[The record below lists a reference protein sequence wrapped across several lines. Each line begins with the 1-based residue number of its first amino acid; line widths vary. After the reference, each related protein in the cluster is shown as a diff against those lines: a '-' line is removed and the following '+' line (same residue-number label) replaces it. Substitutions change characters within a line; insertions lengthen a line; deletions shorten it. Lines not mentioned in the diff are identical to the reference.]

1 MAKKATKGKAAPA
14 VVPEVLEA
22 EAPEVALVLTESA
35 GVLTWLEG
43 LAAFFKT
50 ARAIETDAVA
60 TRDRVLK
67 LPVPTTK
74 EEDAAMRQEALSAR
88 DKRKGA
94 LAHWDPIT
102 SVLSKLHKRATS
114 GRSRATDPLEEAE
127 KFATRQHDTFER
139 NEQRRAAEE
148 QERIRREE
156 EQKANEARERTLREF
171 EEAAL
176 KAEESSPD
184 LSARESRFIDFYI
197 GLNEKG
203 ERVGAGMPAATAA
216 ARAEYKLATETASRL
231 LASDKILKAI
241 EARRAAHTMRTQI
254 AVMREMPPAIDEQLV
269 EAAAPQLNSGDSHTW
284 TAVCLN
290 EQALR
295 DAAFEQPAL
304 GIPRDV
310 FKVDPAALNRYA
322 RQLEKQIER
331 WPGVRATRNTT
342 IRR

>member
-1 MAKKATKGKAAPA
+1 MAKKATTKKAA

-50 ARAIETDAVA
+50 ARAIETDAIA

-74 EEDAAMRQEALSAR
+74 EEDAAMRQEALAAR

-156 EQKANEARERTLREF
+156 ERKATEARERTLAEF
-171 EEAAL
+171 EAAAL
-176 KAEESSPD
+176 AAEESSPD
-184 LSARESRFIDFYI
+184 LSAREEKFVMLHS
-197 GLNEKG
+197 GLNADG
-203 ERVGAGMPAATAA
+203 TRGAAPAAAMLAA
-216 ARAEYKLATETASRL
+216 GAAGYKNPAEMAPRL
-231 LASDKILKAI
+231 IASDKIRAAI
-241 EARRAAHTMRTQI
+241 AARQSAHTMRTQI

-284 TAVCLN
+284 TAVCLD

-304 GIPRDV
+304 GIPRDLFV
-310 FKVDPAALNRYA
+310 LDEAALNRYA
-322 RQLEKQIER
+322 RSMEKQIER
-331 WPGVRATRNTT
+331 WPGVKATRKTT